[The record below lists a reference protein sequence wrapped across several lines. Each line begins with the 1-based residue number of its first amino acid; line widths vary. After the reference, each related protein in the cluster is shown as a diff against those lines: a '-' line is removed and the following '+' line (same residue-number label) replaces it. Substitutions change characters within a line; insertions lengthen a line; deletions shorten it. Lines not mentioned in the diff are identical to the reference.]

1 MQFHGQPQ
9 PKEDVLFR
17 MERTLVL
24 RCVSADDLR
33 AFLSKVGNNQAIRDH
48 IHAATGVDDILMI
61 AEKHG
66 FNLSKPA
73 VLRAHGEALAQADD
87 AQLQR
92 VNTWGDALIH
102 CFGVTDSD

>member
-1 MQFHGQPQ
+1 MQFHGQSQ
-9 PKEDVLFR
+9 PKEDGLFS
-17 MERTLVL
+17 MERTLAL
-24 RCVSADDLR
+24 RCVSAADLR

-48 IHAATGVDDILMI
+48 IHAATGVDDILTI

-73 VLRAHGEALAQADD
+73 VLRAHGEALAQAED